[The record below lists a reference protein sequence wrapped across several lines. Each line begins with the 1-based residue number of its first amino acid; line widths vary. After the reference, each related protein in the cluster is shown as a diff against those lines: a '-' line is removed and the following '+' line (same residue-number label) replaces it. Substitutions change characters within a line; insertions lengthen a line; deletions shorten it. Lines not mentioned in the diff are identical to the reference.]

1 MNKIVLVLSSMFVC
15 LWTSV
20 SMAEDVDFGIE
31 DINVNNEL
39 ENSKVVSEN
48 TDNQEEKSE
57 EIKNEVKSKA
67 EYDKEISF
75 YIQNMKLSVE
85 QLDMAKYISDDSR
98 LKQEQ
103 LLKSIYLLRKQAREL
118 EAKSLSDFEAIL
130 TEEQKVIFEKLKDL
144 QHEQRIVFDK
154 IGLSDE
160 EIEEAVEEN
169 KEVEKVE

>member
-20 SMAEDVDFGIE
+20 SMAEDIDFGIE

-160 EIEEAVEEN
+160 EIEEGAEEN
-169 KEVEKVE
+169 KEVENVE

>member
-20 SMAEDVDFGIE
+20 SMAEDIDFGIE

>member
-160 EIEEAVEEN
+160 EIEEGAEEN
-169 KEVEKVE
+169 KEVENVE